1 MLKPVI
7 MSVDDEPIVLKAVGR
22 DLHAKYQRDY
32 QIIELGSG
40 GEALDTVLKL
50 KQRNTPIALF
60 LVDQRM
66 PDMSGTEFLARAVK
80 FYPEAKKVL
89 LTAYSD
95 TEAAIQSINSIG
107 LDFYMLKPWDPPEE
121 KLYPLLDELLSDW
134 YAAMHPPYDG
144 IRVTGALWSTSSHE
158 VKDFLTRNQ
167 IPYQWL
173 DIEKDRE
180 AQSLIE
186 SVEDENGRLP
196 IVFFPDGTVLIEPEN
211 IELAEKVG
219 LQTQAAE
226 PFYDLIIV
234 GGGPAGL
241 GAAVYSGSEG
251 LKTLMIEKQAVGGQA
266 GTSSRIENYLG
277 FPNGISGAELA
288 RRAATQAR
296 KFGVE
301 ILSAQTVEKVRLDD
315 PYRHV
320 VLSDGSQLSCHS
332 LLIATGVNTR
342 QLDQPGIE
350 KLSGAG
356 VYYGAS
362 LAEAIAYKDQ
372 DVIIVGGANSAGQA
386 ALFFA
391 RYARKVTMLSRSSS
405 LSRSMSA
412 YLVKQIAK
420 VENIEVLDNS
430 EVDEVHGT
438 DQLESVTFTN
448 RNSGETKT
456 VPAAALFIF
465 VGAIPHSE
473 LVADVVERD
482 RVGFILTGQDLVDDG
497 KRPQGWKPNRDPF
510 YLETSVPGIFA
521 AGDVRHGSV
530 KRVATAVGE
539 GAVAVKLIHQH
550 LRTV

>member
-7 MSVDDEPIVLKAVGR
+7 MSVDDEPVVLKAVGR

-144 IRVTGALWSTSSHE
+144 IRVAGALWSTSSHK

-186 SVEDENGRLP
+186 TVKEVNERLP
-196 IVFFPDGTVLIEPEN
+196 VVFFPDGSVLIEPEN

-219 LQTQAAE
+219 LKTQAAE
-226 PFYDLIIV
+226 PFYDLIVV

-251 LKTLMIEKQAVGGQA
+251 LKTLMIEKEAVGGQA

-301 ILSAQTVEKVRLDD
+301 ILSAQSVDKVRLED
-315 PYRHV
+315 PYRFV
-320 VLSDGSQLSCHS
+320 VLSDGSELSCHA
-332 LLIATGVNTR
+332 LLIATGVDTR

-391 RYARKVTMLSRSSS
+391 RYARKVTILSRSSS
-405 LSRSMSA
+405 LSKSMSA
-412 YLVKQIAK
+412 YLVNQVTK
-420 VENIEVLDNS
+420 VENIAVLDNT
-430 EVDEVHGT
+430 EVDQVHGT
-438 DQLESVTFTN
+438 GQLETVTFTN
-448 RNSGETKT
+448 RNTGETKT
-456 VPAAALFIF
+456 VPAAAIFIF
-465 VGAIPHSE
+465 IGAMPRSR
-473 LVADVVERD
+473 LVEGLVERD
-482 RVGFILTGQDLVDDG
+482 RVGFILTGQDLIDDG

-550 LRTV
+550 LKSV